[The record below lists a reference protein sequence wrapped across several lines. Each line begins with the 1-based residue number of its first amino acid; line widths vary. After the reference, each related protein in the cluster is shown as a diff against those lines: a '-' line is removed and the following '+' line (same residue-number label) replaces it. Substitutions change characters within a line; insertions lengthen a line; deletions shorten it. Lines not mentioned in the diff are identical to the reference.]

1 MIKLNQTQAK
11 AVASK
16 IRERILQHNREVRK
30 QMKDSYMNSDDYK
43 NKQREIHEMVIFVY
57 QTQTKVGKKY
67 GLACSSYSYQWMY
80 NEDDIERV
88 IKRLCEDLV
97 EDYIK
102 EHDQTKNPPSEE
114 NLVTDLI
121 FQSLTS
127 DKLEDLMNTF
137 IEPYL

>member
-30 QMKDSYMNSDDYK
+30 QMKDDYTNSDDYK
-43 NKQREIHEMVIFVY
+43 NKQREIREMVIVVY
-57 QTQTKVGKKY
+57 QTQTKIGRKY
-67 GLACSSYSYQWMY
+67 GLACSTYNYQWMY
-80 NEDDIERV
+80 SEDDIEKV
-88 IKRLCEDLV
+88 VERLCEDLV
-97 EDYIK
+97 ADYIK
-102 EHDQTKNPPSEE
+102 EHDKTNNPPSEE
-114 NLVTDLI
+114 QLVTDLI

>member
-16 IRERILQHNREVRK
+16 IRERILLHNSEVRK
-30 QMKDSYMNSDDYK
+30 QMKDSYINSDDYK
-43 NKQREIHEMVIFVY
+43 NKQKEIREMIMVVY
-57 QTQTKVGKKY
+57 QTQTKIGKKY
-67 GLACSSYSYQWMY
+67 GFVCSNYNYQWLY
-80 NEDDIERV
+80 SEDDIEK
-88 IKRLCEDLV
+88 IIERLCEDIV
-97 EDYIK
+97 TSYIN

>member
-30 QMKDSYMNSDDYK
+30 QMKDSYINSDDYK
-43 NKQREIHEMVIFVY
+43 NKQREIHEMVMFVY
-57 QTQTKVGKKY
+57 QTQTKIGRKY
-67 GLACSSYSYQWMY
+67 GLACSTYNYQWMY
-80 NEDDIERV
+80 SEDDIEKV
-88 IKRLCEDLV
+88 VERLCEDLIA
-97 EDYIK
+97 DYIK

-114 NLVTDLI
+114 QLVTDLI

>member
-30 QMKDSYMNSDDYK
+30 QIKDAYVNSDDYK
-43 NKQREIHEMVIFVY
+43 NKQREIREMVIVVY
-57 QTQTKVGKKY
+57 QTQTKVGRKY
-67 GLACSSYSYQWMY
+67 GLACSTYNYQWMY
-80 NEDDIERV
+80 SEDDIEKV
-88 IKRLCEDLV
+88 VERLCEDLIA
-97 EDYIK
+97 DYIK
-102 EHDQTKNPPSEE
+102 EHDNTKNPPSEE
-114 NLVTDLI
+114 QLVTDLI

>member
-16 IRERILQHNREVRK
+16 IRERILLHNSEVRK
-30 QMKDSYMNSDDYK
+30 QMKDFYINSDDYK
-43 NKQREIHEMVIFVY
+43 NKQREIREMVITVY
-57 QTQTKVGKKY
+57 QTQTKIGRKY
-67 GLACSSYSYQWMY
+67 GLACSTYNYQWLY
-80 NEDDIERV
+80 SEDDIEKIV
-88 IKRLCEDLV
+88 ERLCEDIV
-97 EDYIK
+97 TSYIN

-114 NLVTDLI
+114 QLVTDLI

>member
-1 MIKLNQTQAK
+1 MIKLTTTQAK

-30 QMKDSYMNSDDYK
+30 QMKDSYINSDDYK

-57 QTQTKVGKKY
+57 QTQTKVGRKY
-67 GLACSSYSYQWMY
+67 GLACSSYNYQWMY
-80 NEDDIERV
+80 NEDDIEKV

-97 EDYIK
+97 EDYVK

>member
-1 MIKLNQTQAK
+1 MIKLTTTQAK

-30 QMKDSYMNSDDYK
+30 QMKDSYINSDDYK
-43 NKQREIHEMVIFVY
+43 NKQREIHEMVMFVY
-57 QTQTKVGKKY
+57 QTQTKVGRKY
-67 GLACSSYSYQWMY
+67 GLACSSYNYQWMY
-80 NEDDIERV
+80 NEDDIEKV

-97 EDYIK
+97 EDYVK

>member
-1 MIKLNQTQAK
+1 MIKLTTTQAK

-16 IRERILQHNREVRK
+16 IRERLMVHNNQVRDAIRK
-30 QMKDSYMNSDDYK
+30 EYKNSDDYK
-43 NKQREIHEMVIFVY
+43 NKQREIYEMVMFVY
-57 QTQTKVGKKY
+57 QTQTKIGRKY
-67 GLACSSYSYQWMY
+67 GLACSTYNYQWMY
-80 NEDDIERV
+80 SEDDIEKV
-88 IKRLCEDLV
+88 VERLCEDLV
-97 EDYIK
+97 ADYIK

>member
-1 MIKLNQTQAK
+1 
-11 AVASK
+11 
-16 IRERILQHNREVRK
+16 
-30 QMKDSYMNSDDYK
+30 MKDSYINSDDYK
-43 NKQREIHEMVIFVY
+43 NKQREIHEMVMFVY
-57 QTQTKVGKKY
+57 QTQTKVGRKY
-67 GLACSSYSYQWMY
+67 GLACSTYNYQWMY
-80 NEDDIERV
+80 NEDDIKKV
-88 IKRLCEDLV
+88 IERLCEDLV
-97 EDYIK
+97 ADYIK

>member
-16 IRERILQHNREVRK
+16 IREKILQHNREVRK
-30 QMKDSYMNSDDYK
+30 QIKDAYVNSDDYK
-43 NKQREIHEMVIFVY
+43 NKQREIREMVIFVY
-57 QTQTKVGKKY
+57 QTQTKVGRKY
-67 GLACSSYSYQWMY
+67 GLACSSYNYQWIY

-88 IKRLCEDLV
+88 VKCLYEDLV
-97 EDYIK
+97 EDYVK
-102 EHDQTKNPPSEE
+102 EHDKTKNPPSEDQ
-114 NLVTDLI
+114 LVTDLI

>member
-16 IRERILQHNREVRK
+16 IREKILLHNSEVRK
-30 QMKDSYMNSDDYK
+30 QMKDSYINSDDYK
-43 NKQREIHEMVIFVY
+43 NKQREIYEMVMFVY
-57 QTQTKVGKKY
+57 QTQTKVGRKY
-67 GLACSSYSYQWMY
+67 GLACSSYNYQWMY
-80 NEDDIERV
+80 SEDDIEKV
-88 IKRLCEDLV
+88 IERLCEDLV
-97 EDYIK
+97 VDYIK
-102 EHDQTKNPPSEE
+102 EHDKTKNPPSEE
-114 NLVTDLI
+114 QLVTDLI

>member
-30 QMKDSYMNSDDYK
+30 QMKDAYTNSDDYK
-43 NKQREIHEMVIFVY
+43 NKQREIREMVMFVY
-57 QTQTKVGKKY
+57 QTQTKVGRKY
-67 GLACSSYSYQWMY
+67 GLACSTYNYQWMY
-80 NEDDIERV
+80 NEDDIEKIV
-88 IKRLCEDLV
+88 ERLCEDLIA
-97 EDYIK
+97 DYIK
-102 EHDQTKNPPSEE
+102 GLDKTKTPPSEE
-114 NLVTDLI
+114 QLVTDLI

>member
-1 MIKLNQTQAK
+1 MIKLTTTQAK

-30 QMKDSYMNSDDYK
+30 QMKDDYVNSDDYK
-43 NKQREIHEMVIFVY
+43 NKQREIREMVMFVY
-57 QTQTKVGKKY
+57 QTQTKIGRKY
-67 GLACSSYSYQWMY
+67 GLACSTYNYQWMY
-80 NEDDIERV
+80 NEDDIEKV

-97 EDYIK
+97 EDYVK

-114 NLVTDLI
+114 QLVTDLI

>member
-1 MIKLNQTQAK
+1 MIKLTTTQAK

-30 QMKDSYMNSDDYK
+30 QMRDSYINSDDYK
-43 NKQREIHEMVIFVY
+43 NKQREIREMVMFVY
-57 QTQTKVGKKY
+57 QTQTKVGRKY
-67 GLACSSYSYQWMY
+67 GLACSSYNYQWMY

-97 EDYIK
+97 EDYVK

>member
-1 MIKLNQTQAK
+1 MIKLTTTQAK

-30 QMKDSYMNSDDYK
+30 QIKDAYVNSDDYK
-43 NKQREIHEMVIFVY
+43 SKQREIREMVIVVY
-57 QTQTKVGKKY
+57 QTQTKVGRKY
-67 GLACSSYSYQWMY
+67 GLACSSYNYQWMY
-80 NEDDIERV
+80 NEDDIEKV

-97 EDYIK
+97 EDYVK

-114 NLVTDLI
+114 QLVTDLI

>member
-1 MIKLNQTQAK
+1 
-11 AVASK
+11 
-16 IRERILQHNREVRK
+16 
-30 QMKDSYMNSDDYK
+30 
-43 NKQREIHEMVIFVY
+43 MVVY

-67 GLACSSYSYQWMY
+67 GFVCSNYNYQWLY
-80 NEDDIERV
+80 SEDDIEK
-88 IKRLCEDLV
+88 IIERLCEDIV
-97 EDYIK
+97 TSYIN

-114 NLVTDLI
+114 KLVTDLI